1 MAEVRERSLSPE
13 RIAYLAQSRIP
24 EIIFC
29 NTALLAIATAGL
41 LVRLFVRI
49 RYLTGI
55 NLDDLLCLT
64 SWVGLLAPRLSSLF
78 TEAQLSNLDL
88 YVRSLRYLYNEYAAL
103 EETDDHILCA
113 NSSTLQ

>member
-1 MAEVRERSLSPE
+1 MAEVWERSLSPE

-29 NTALLAIATAGL
+29 NTALLVIATVGL

-55 NLDDLLCLT
+55 NFDDLLCVT
-64 SWVGLLAPRLSSLF
+64 SWVGRLLRRLSF
-78 TEAQLSNLDL
+78 FI
-88 YVRSLRYLYNEYAAL
+88 Y
-103 EETDDHILCA
+103 
-113 NSSTLQ
+113 